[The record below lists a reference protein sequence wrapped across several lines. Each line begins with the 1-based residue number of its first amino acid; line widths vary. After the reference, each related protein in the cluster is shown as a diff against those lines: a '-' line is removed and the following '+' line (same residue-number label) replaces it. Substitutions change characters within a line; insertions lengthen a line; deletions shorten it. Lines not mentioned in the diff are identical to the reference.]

1 MRAWTSFMLRSLRA
15 LVWTGGLS
23 LSLITVQANDK
34 PSFVAGDLIVKFTA
48 ASESGTLVTRAM
60 QGDSTADQQLA
71 ALAARL
77 SQELGVA
84 VATVR
89 VTSGNELVLSVDR
102 DRVIQSLRQVVTR
115 DPAVRKATRVDPPK
129 TVLPAAQIVLALD
142 LRRDSDAG
150 KLVRQTAQAKR
161 KTTKEVEA
169 LVTKL
174 CVGADP
180 QPSGHVSNRGQLVL
194 TIDIAALTLDLVE
207 RLKRRPDVE
216 YAQPSLI
223 VKPYPGANP

>member
-1 MRAWTSFMLRSLRA
+1 MRAHTFMLRSFRA
-15 LVWTGGLS
+15 LVSAGVFS
-23 LSLITVQANDK
+23 LSLITAEANDK
-34 PSFVAGDLIVKFTA
+34 PAFVAGDLIVKFTA
-48 ASESGTLVTRAM
+48 ASESGSLVTRAM
-60 QGDSTADQQLA
+60 QGDQAADRQLA

-84 VATVR
+84 VAAVR

-102 DRVIQSLRQVVTR
+102 DRATQSLRQVVMR
-115 DPAVRKATRVDPPK
+115 DPAVRKAARVDSPK
-129 TVLPAAQIVLALD
+129 TVLPAAQITLALD
-142 LRRDSDAG
+142 LRRDSEAG

-169 LVTKL
+169 LVAKL

-194 TIDIAALTLDLVE
+194 TVDIAALTLDLIE

-223 VKPYPGANP
+223 VKPYPGAGH

>member
-1 MRAWTSFMLRSLRA
+1 MMSSIRA
-15 LVWTGGLS
+15 LAWAGGFS
-23 LSLITVQANDK
+23 LSLITVQANEK
-34 PSFVAGDLIVKFTA
+34 PTFVAGDLIVKFTA
-48 ASESGTLVTRAM
+48 TSESGTLVTRAM
-60 QGDSTADQQLA
+60 QGDQAADRELA

-84 VATVR
+84 VAAVR

-102 DRVIQSLRQVVTR
+102 DRAMQSLSQVVTR
-115 DPAVRKATRVDPPK
+115 DPAVRKATRIDPPK
-129 TVLPAAQIVLALD
+129 TVLPAAQIALALD
-142 LRRDSDAG
+142 LRHDSEAG

-161 KTTKEVEA
+161 KTTKEIAA
-169 LVTKL
+169 LVAKL

-180 QPSGHVSNRGQLVL
+180 QPSGHVSNHGQLVL

-216 YAQPSLI
+216 YVQPSQI
-223 VKPYPGANP
+223 VKPYPGANT